1 MSELANLIVRRG
13 QLKGQLTRI
22 ANYIRDNNE
31 KPDIDQITVRLE
43 KTTEAWHDFQQVQTQ
58 IEEEGETADE
68 SEKYRK
74 GFEELYYDNVA
85 KCNKMVRAA
94 APGVTSNSPSNRTS
108 SFSTNDDINSHSNLH
123 PVQSALKLAA
133 IEIPKFTGVYTEWAA
148 FYDIYMALIHE
159 NKSMGDIQKFFY
171 LRSCLGGDAEKVI
184 QCLQTTAEN
193 YQAAWKSL
201 TTRYD
206 NKRVLIQ
213 VHVKALFDLEPLK
226 KESSVHLRALIDTL
240 SGHLKALE
248 SLGQTPDS
256 WGALLFH
263 LITSKLDTSTR
274 REWEG
279 EAAKAE
285 DLRVPILIDFL
296 KSRFRILEAIESVKN
311 LNTQVQKDV
320 PKFKRSNDRSS
331 SFTTTTTFKCYNC
344 NSSHSIYKCTKFLA
358 LTIPERIKRISDLKL
373 CNICLRAHSDKCKS
387 RRCPKC
393 SRPHNGLLHLR
404 GANNYNIQ
412 SGAGDGD
419 EPSTTTPLT
428 TDDRNDIGNETISNN
443 NNIPASINAHAR
455 QNSKVGQVLLS
466 TAEILVCDSQNK
478 PVWCRAL
485 LDSGSQHNFMTESL
499 TRRLNLNRIKASCS
513 IIGINDASHT
523 SSYKVTT
530 TIKSRVYDYS
540 LCLEFFALPNLT
552 SKLPLMPVN
561 LTELKVPVGIS
572 LADPSFHVPK
582 KVDIILG
589 AEIYFELLTKEQM
602 QTVPRGPIFQG
613 TRLGWVIAGPIPA
626 PTNQAEKSI
635 VSLCTGV
642 SSELANIENQMAE
655 FWRLEE
661 VKNCDV
667 YTLEEKRCKQHFELN
682 VKRGEDGRFTVSL
695 PFRDNISKLGKSY
708 DVALR
713 RMLSLERRFQS
724 DAKLKEEYGKFMN
737 EYFTLGHMEIA
748 QHNTIPDEQGYYLP
762 HHAVRNE
769 SSTSTK
775 LRVVFDASAKTST
788 NISLNDVLLKG
799 PSIQEDLV
807 SVMTRFRTHKYVFTA
822 DIKKMYRQ
830 IWVSED
836 QRDFQRILWR
846 EDPSQPLNVYRLK
859 TVTYG
864 VVTASYLATACL
876 KKLSDEESSK
886 FPEACQALSRDF
898 YVDDFLGGAM
908 SKHAALKLRDDL
920 ITILKSAGLE
930 LCKWSSNDPDLLI
943 GVEAAP
949 GTKNELDLHYVGNVT
964 KILGLYWN
972 KEIDAYQYK
981 VVMYNKK
988 TRPTKRVILSE
999 IASIFDPL
1007 GLISPVIICF
1017 KILMQKLWQ
1026 VQVDWDATLPAEI
1039 EGEWCK
1045 GRANLI
1051 HLNSLKI
1058 PRLLIGNGDIAD
1070 IQLHGFADAS
1080 LAAYGAC
1087 LYLRVK
1093 HYNGDV
1099 TTNLICSK
1107 SRVAPLKTI
1116 SLPRLELLAAV
1127 LLVRLAA
1134 KYASN
1139 LCIQIERKYYWSD
1152 STVVLSWISSESARW
1167 KTFVAHRI
1175 GEIHETTSISQ
1186 WHHVSTKDNPADI
1199 VSRGCCPT
1207 KIGDLHLWWKGP
1219 LWLHKDDSNW
1229 PKEKKIYCQADEA
1242 LLEARTVAHVVST
1255 VTYDLSIV
1263 ERYSSLTKLIRVIA
1277 FCRRFM
1283 HNASK
1288 KERLSG
1294 ALQADEIDKAESSI
1308 IRLVQASTFAGEIK
1322 DLRKSGQVSPKSVLL
1337 RLRPFLDKNN
1347 LIRVGGRLGN
1357 APTLNESQQH
1367 PIILPAKNVFTKLI
1381 FIREHDRLMHG
1392 GPQAVLSAVRQKYWP
1407 LNGRN
1412 IARNVVHRCVKCF
1425 KYRPAVVQPIMGDLP
1440 EARVRP
1446 TRAFKRTGVDF
1457 AGPFII
1463 KSSLRRN
1470 APLNKAYACLFV
1482 CFITKAVHI
1491 ELVGDL
1497 TTQAFLSA
1505 LQRFCDRRGL
1515 CTDIYSDN
1523 ATNFVGAN
1531 RQLQELRTLFQSTE
1545 HQERVQDTLSK
1556 SSIQW
1561 HFIPPRSPHFGGLW
1575 EAAVKSLKS
1584 HLYRTLGNAS
1594 LTFEELNTIL
1604 IRVEAILNSRPL
1616 TPLSSH
1622 PSDLS
1627 VLTPGHFLIGDAL
1640 NSLPDHDERDVP
1652 TNRLSRWRRVVQF
1665 TQQLWARWTRDYLT
1679 QLQERAKWRTSS
1691 GPRLEVGTVVLIR
1704 DDNAPPLKWSM
1715 GRVVEVVHGS
1725 NGQVRVAKVKTC
1737 RGEFS
1742 RAVRYLCPLPFEGNQ
1757 PPAQVK

>member
-1 MSELANLIVRRG
+1 MSELANLITRRG

-22 ANYIRDNNE
+22 ANYIRDNE
-31 KPDIDQITVRLE
+31 KNPDIDQITVRLE
-43 KTTEAWHDFQQVQTQ
+43 KTTETWLDFQQVQLQ
-58 IEEEGETADE
+58 IEEEGETPDE
-68 SEKYRK
+68 SEKYRN
-74 GFEELYYDNVA
+74 GFEQLYYDNVA
-85 KCNKMVRAA
+85 KCNKIIRAA
-94 APGVTSNSPSNRTS
+94 SPGVISNLPSDRTSNESTSNE
-108 SFSTNDDINSHSNLH
+108 INSHPNIH
-123 PVQSALKLAA
+123 PVQSAMKLAA

-148 FYDIYMALIHE
+148 FYDIYTALIHE
-159 NKSMGDIQKFFY
+159 NKSMCDIQKFFY

-213 VHVKALFDLEPLK
+213 VHVKALFDLEPVK

-248 SLGQTPDS
+248 SLGQTPDR

-263 LITSKLDTSTR
+263 LITSKLDAGTR
-274 REWEG
+274 REWES
-279 EAAKAE
+279 EAATAE
-285 DLRVPILIDFL
+285 ELKVPILIDFL
-296 KSRFRILEAIESVKN
+296 KSRFRILEAIESVKPSN
-311 LNTQVQKDV
+311 IQVQKEV
-320 PKFKRSNDRSS
+320 PRSKKLNDRSS

-344 NSSHSIYKCTKFLA
+344 SGPHSIYKCTKFLA
-358 LTIPERIKRISDLKL
+358 LTIAERIKRINDLKL
-373 CNICLRAHSDKCKS
+373 CNICLRVHSEKCKS

-393 SRPHNGLLHLR
+393 ARPHNGLLHLPPR
-404 GANNYNIQ
+404 SNNYNNIQ
-412 SGAGDGD
+412 SGTGDSI
-419 EPSTTTPLT
+419 EPSTTTTPIAN
-428 TDDRNDIGNETISNN
+428 DRSDTGNEAISNN
-443 NNIPASINAHAR
+443 VPASINAHAR
-455 QNSKVGQVLLS
+455 QNSKIGQVLLS
-466 TAEILVCDSQNK
+466 TAEILVCDNQNK

-499 TRRLNLNRIKASCS
+499 TRRLNLKRIKASCS

-530 TIKSRVYDYS
+530 TIKSRVHDYS
-540 LCLEFFALPNLT
+540 LNLEFFALPNLT

-561 LTELKVPVGIS
+561 LTELKVPVNIS
-572 LADPSFHVPK
+572 LADPSFHIPK

-626 PTNQAEKSI
+626 PTNQADRSI
-635 VSLCTGV
+635 ALLCTSV
-642 SSELANIENQMAE
+642 TPDFANIENQMAK

-661 VKNCDV
+661 IKNSDV
-667 YTLEEKRCKQHFELN
+667 YTLDEKRCKQHFELN
-682 VKRGEDGRFTVSL
+682 VKRDKTGRFTVSL
-695 PFRDNISKLGKSY
+695 PFRENAARLGKSY

-724 DAKLKEEYGKFMN
+724 DTKLKEEYSKFMN
-737 EYFTLGHMEIA
+737 EYSELGHMEIT
-748 QHNTIPDEQGYYLP
+748 HHMIPDEQGYYLP

-775 LRVVFDASAKTST
+775 LRVVFDASARTST
-788 NISLNDVLLKG
+788 NVSLNDILLKG
-799 PSIQEDLV
+799 PSVQEDLV
-807 SVMTRFRTHKYVFTA
+807 SIMTRFRTHKYVLTA

-846 EDPSQPLNVYRLK
+846 EEPSQPLNVYRLK
-859 TVTYG
+859 TITYG

-876 KKLSDEESSK
+876 KRLSEEEASK

-898 YVDDFLGGAM
+898 YVDDFLGGAV
-908 SKHAALKLRDDL
+908 SKQAALKLRDDL
-920 ITILKSAGLE
+920 IIILKSAGLE
-930 LCKWSSNDPDLLI
+930 LCKWSSNEPDLLI

-949 GTKNELDLHYVGNVT
+949 STNNELDLHCTEKIT

-972 KEIDAYQYK
+972 KEIDAYKYN
-981 VVMYNKK
+981 VVMYNKS

-1007 GLISPVIICF
+1007 GLISPVIIRF

-1026 VQVDWDATLPAEI
+1026 VRLDWDATLPVEI
-1039 EGEWCK
+1039 EGEWRKC
-1045 GRANLI
+1045 RADLI

-1058 PRLLIGNGDIAD
+1058 TRSLIGNGDIAD

-1093 HYNGDV
+1093 HNNGEV

-1107 SRVAPLKTI
+1107 SRVAPLKTV

-1139 LCIQIERKYYWSD
+1139 LGMQIEHKYFWSD

-1175 GEIHETTSISQ
+1175 GEIHETTLISQ

-1199 VSRGCCPT
+1199 VSRGCCPS
-1207 KIGDLHLWWKGP
+1207 KIGELTLWWIGP
-1219 LWLHKDDSNW
+1219 LWLHKNEADW
-1229 PKEKKIYCQADEA
+1229 PKEKNIYCQADEA
-1242 LLEARTVAHVVST
+1242 LLEARTVSHVLST
-1255 VTYDLSIV
+1255 VKYDLSIV
-1263 ERYSSLTKLIRVIA
+1263 EKYSSLLKLLRVIA
-1277 FCRRFM
+1277 FCRRFI

-1294 ALQADEIDKAESSI
+1294 ALQVDEIDKAESSI
-1308 IRLVQASTFAGEIK
+1308 IRLVQAISFASEIQ
-1322 DLRKSGQVSPKSVLL
+1322 DLGKFGQVSPKSVLL

-1357 APTLNESQQH
+1357 ASTLNESQQH
-1367 PIILPAKNVFTKLI
+1367 PIILPAKGVFTKLI
-1381 FIREHDRLMHG
+1381 FIYWHDNLMHG

-1412 IARNVVHRCVKCF
+1412 IARHVVHRCVKCF

-1446 TRAFKRTGVDF
+1446 TRAFKKTGVDF

-1470 APLNKAYACLFV
+1470 APLNKAYACIFV
-1482 CFITKAVHI
+1482 CFTTKAVHI

-1545 HQERVQDTLSK
+1545 HQERIQDTLSK

-1640 NSLPDHDERDVP
+1640 NSLPDRDERDVP
-1652 TNRLSRWRRVVQF
+1652 TNRLARWRRVVQF

-1679 QLQERAKWRTSS
+1679 QLQERTKWMTSS
-1691 GPRLEVGTVVLIR
+1691 GPKLEVGTIVLIR

-1715 GRVVEVVHGS
+1715 GRVIEVVHGS

-1737 RGEFS
+1737 RGELS

-1757 PPAQVK
+1757 PPTQA